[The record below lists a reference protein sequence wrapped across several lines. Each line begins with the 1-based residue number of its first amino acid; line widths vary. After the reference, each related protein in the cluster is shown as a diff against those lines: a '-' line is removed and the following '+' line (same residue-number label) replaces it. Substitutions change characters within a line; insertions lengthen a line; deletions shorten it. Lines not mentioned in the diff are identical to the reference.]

1 MAEHRKKGLFRALKN
16 RNYRLF
22 FAGQSISLIGTW
34 MQNVA
39 MSWLVYRLTGSVF
52 LLGFVGFLG
61 QIPAFFLA
69 PLAGVIADRIDRRTI
84 MIFIQSLYLAWAFV
98 IAALVLTGTITVQYI
113 MILSLIGGILNAFDM
128 PTRQSFVISMIE
140 DKADLGNAI
149 ALNSSIFNGARLIGP
164 AIAGILISFL
174 GEGMCFLINGFS
186 YIGVIVALIMMN
198 VAPYEADLSERHLL
212 KEVKEGFS
220 YTFSLPPIRAI
231 ILLLSL
237 ISLSGS
243 SYMVLMPVFATKILH
258 GGPWTLGFLVSSAGM
273 GALTGALFLASR
285 RSVLGLGWII
295 SIASGLFGIGLMA
308 FSQSRSLIFSVPAI
322 FAAGLGMMVYI
333 GSGNTLIQTI
343 VDEEKR
349 GRVMSVF
356 TMALMGLEPVGCI
369 IAGSAATHLGAP
381 NTVLIIGII
390 SFIGALI
397 FLRQLP
403 ALGESLRPSYLR
415 RAFSRIRPLKIKDQD
430 C

>member
-1 MAEHRKKGLFRALKN
+1 MAEHRKKGLFRALRN

-22 FAGQSISLIGTW
+22 FAGQGISLIGTW

-52 LLGFVGFLG
+52 LLGFVSFLG

-69 PLAGVIADRIDRRTI
+69 PVAGAIADRTDRRL
-84 MIFIQSLYLAWAFV
+84 MMVCIQSLYMIWAFA
-98 IAALVLTGTITVQYI
+98 IATMVLTETITVQYL
-113 MILSLIGGILNAFDM
+113 MLLSLFGGVLNAFDM

-140 DKADLGNAI
+140 DKADLINAI
-149 ALNSSIFNGARLIGP
+149 ALNSSMFNGARLVGP
-164 AIAGILISFL
+164 AIAGMLIAFL

-186 YIGVIVALIMMN
+186 YIGVIVALFVMN
-198 VAPYEADLSERHLL
+198 VPSLPLET
-212 KEVKEGFS
+212 KEHHMLTEIREGFS
-220 YTFSLPPIRAI
+220 YTFSIRPIRAI

-237 ISLSGS
+237 ISLTGS
-243 SYMVLMPVFATKILH
+243 SYMVLMPVFATKVLH
-258 GGPWTLGFLVSSAGM
+258 GGPWTLGFLVSSAGF
-273 GALTGALFLASR
+273 GALCGALLLASR

-295 SIASGLFGIGLMA
+295 SIASGAFAIGLMA
-308 FSQSRSLIFSVPAI
+308 FSQSGLLICSIPALFI
-322 FAAGLGMMVYI
+322 VGMGMMVYI

-356 TMALMGLEPVGCI
+356 TVALMGLEPVGCV
-369 IAGSAATHLGAP
+369 IAGGVAAHLGVQS
-381 NTVLIIGII
+381 TVLMMGFI
-390 SFIGALI
+390 SLAGALV
-397 FLRQLP
+397 FLQRLP

-415 RAFSRIRPLKIKDQD
+415 RAFSRIRPIRIKEQE

>member
-1 MAEHRKKGLFRALKN
+1 MAERRKKGLFRALKN

-22 FAGQSISLIGTW
+22 FAGQGISLIGTW

-69 PLAGVIADRIDRRTI
+69 PVAGAIADRTDRRRLLI
-84 MIFIQSLYLAWAFV
+84 CIQSLFLLWAFAN
-98 IAALVLTGTITVQYI
+98 AALVLTGTITVEYI
-113 MILSLIGGILNAFDM
+113 MILSLIGGILKAFDM
-128 PTRQSFVISMIE
+128 PTRQSFVISMVE

-149 ALNSSIFNGARLIGP
+149 GLNSSIFNGASLIGP
-164 AIAGILISFL
+164 AVAGLLITFL

-186 YIGVIVALIMMN
+186 YIGVIAALAMMN
-198 VAPYEADLSERHLL
+198 VVPHEAEPSRHHML
-212 KEVKEGFS
+212 KDIQEGFS
-220 YTFSLPPIRAI
+220 YTFSIPPIRAI

-237 ISLSGS
+237 ISLTGS
-243 SYMVLMPVFATKILH
+243 SYMVMMPVFATTVLH
-258 GGPWTLGFLVSSAGM
+258 GGPWTLGLLVSSAGM
-273 GALTGALFLASR
+273 GALSGGMFLASR

-295 SIASGLFGIGLMA
+295 SIASGIFGIGLLA
-308 FSQSRSLIFSVPAI
+308 FSQSRSLVYSIPAL
-322 FAAGLGMMVYI
+322 FAVGLGMMVYI

-349 GRVMSVF
+349 GRVMSVY
-356 TMALMGLEPVGCI
+356 TMALMGLEPIGCI
-369 IAGSAATHLGAP
+369 IAGTVAAHIGAP
-381 NTVLIIGII
+381 NTVLITGII

-397 FLRQLP
+397 FLQRLP
-403 ALGESLRPSYLR
+403 AIRDSLRQSYLR
-415 RAFSRIRPLKIKDQD
+415 RAFSRIRPLRIKDQD